1 MINKFRLKSVTNF
14 IFFAFIYLVLI
25 FDRAFSGIYLKG
37 FRIGEYMVAIGLICL
52 LTLSIFSF
60 KYKSLNITNRV
71 TLALALLILSF
82 ICLNLVRGDNFG
94 TPYVYKASSYIWIL
108 GYLLL
113 GYVFQKKFQS
123 TKMAI
128 ISLNITLLISYF
140 LGVIYYPEF
149 LINFFTTYS
158 DKFDFPKASMYLLFY
173 VIVTHL
179 NFEQFKKNPINYYY
193 FLSLSGL
200 FFPLF
205 IFKSR
210 GAFLAALIYFISY
223 SLLSKKFIITNLKI
237 LPFALLAGIGAF
249 YISSFLISGAKIEPE
264 KSTVVVS
271 EVFENKET
279 SDAFISIYLE
289 EGRLYSRDGN
299 INWRLQIWQ
308 DVISNS
314 IESNHVLFGYGYG
327 DIIPAMDDPQ
337 RKGEDGT
344 NENVHNFLLNIFAR
358 GGLFHLLI
366 YIFIIYEIYKTSKT
380 TSNQSSMLLLLL
392 PIFIVS
398 FFDASMENPHFPF
411 LFYFFLGRLTNEL
424 KL

>member
-60 KYKSLNITNRV
+60 KYKSLNITNRI

-149 LINFFTTYS
+149 LINF
-158 DKFDFPKASMYLLFY
+158 
-173 VIVTHL
+173 
-179 NFEQFKKNPINYYY
+179 
-193 FLSLSGL
+193 
-200 FFPLF
+200 
-205 IFKSR
+205 
-210 GAFLAALIYFISY
+210 
-223 SLLSKKFIITNLKI
+223 
-237 LPFALLAGIGAF
+237 
-249 YISSFLISGAKIEPE
+249 
-264 KSTVVVS
+264 
-271 EVFENKET
+271 
-279 SDAFISIYLE
+279 
-289 EGRLYSRDGN
+289 
-299 INWRLQIWQ
+299 
-308 DVISNS
+308 
-314 IESNHVLFGYGYG
+314 
-327 DIIPAMDDPQ
+327 
-337 RKGEDGT
+337 
-344 NENVHNFLLNIFAR
+344 
-358 GGLFHLLI
+358 
-366 YIFIIYEIYKTSKT
+366 
-380 TSNQSSMLLLLL
+380 
-392 PIFIVS
+392 
-398 FFDASMENPHFPF
+398 
-411 LFYFFLGRLTNEL
+411 
-424 KL
+424 

>member
-1 MINKFRLKSVTNF
+1 MNSVANF
-14 IFFAFIYLVLI
+14 IYLSFIYLVLM
-25 FDRAFSGIYLKG
+25 FDRSFSGIYLRG
-37 FRIGEYMVAIGLICL
+37 YRIGEYMVAIGVICVFTILIL
-52 LTLSIFSF
+52 AFR
-60 KYKSLNITNRV
+60 YKSLSINNRITF
-71 TLALALLILSF
+71 ALVLLISSF
-82 ICLNLVRGDNFG
+82 IYLIFARGDSFG
-94 TPYVYKASSYIWIL
+94 TPYIYKASSYIWIL

-113 GYVFQKKFQS
+113 GYVFQNKFHS
-123 TKMAI
+123 TKNEI
-128 ISLNITLLISYF
+128 VSLNVILLISYF
-140 LGVIYYPEF
+140 LGVIYYPNF

-173 VIVTHL
+173 VLVTHL
-179 NFEQFKKNPINYYY
+179 NFKQFNKNPINYYY

-210 GAFLAALIYFISY
+210 GAFLAALIYFIFY
-223 SLLSKKFIITNLKI
+223 SLLSKQFIIKNLKI
-237 LPFALLAGIGAF
+237 FTLALLVGIGAF
-249 YISSFLISGAKIEPE
+249 YLSSFLISGAKIEPE
-264 KSTVVVS
+264 KSTVIVS
-271 EVFENKET
+271 EVFENKDT
-279 SDAFISIYLE
+279 SEAFYSIYLE

-308 DVISNS
+308 DVIINS
-314 IESNHVLFGYGYG
+314 KENNHVLFGYGYG

-366 YIFIIYEIYKTSKT
+366 YTFIIYEIFKSPKIVN
-380 TSNQSSMLLLLL
+380 NQSLILLLIV
-392 PIFIVS
+392 PIFVVS
-398 FFDASMENPHFPF
+398 FFDASMENPHFP
-411 LFYFFLGRLTNEL
+411 LIFYFFLGRLTNEL

>member
-1 MINKFRLKSVTNF
+1 M
-14 IFFAFIYLVLI
+14 
-25 FDRAFSGIYLKG
+25 FDRSFSGIYLRG
-37 FRIGEYMVAIGLICL
+37 YRIGEYMVAIGVICVFTILIL
-52 LTLSIFSF
+52 AFR
-60 KYKSLNITNRV
+60 YKSLSINNRITF
-71 TLALALLILSF
+71 ALVLLISSF
-82 ICLNLVRGDNFG
+82 IYLIFARGDSFD

-113 GYVFQKKFQS
+113 GYVFQNKFHS
-123 TKMAI
+123 TKNEI
-128 ISLNITLLISYF
+128 VSLNVILLISYF
-140 LGVIYYPEF
+140 LGVIYYPNF
-149 LINFFTTYS
+149 LINFFTSYS

-173 VIVTHL
+173 VLVTHL
-179 NFEQFKKNPINYYY
+179 NFKQFNKNPINYYY

-210 GAFLAALIYFISY
+210 GAFLAALIYFIFY
-223 SLLSKKFIITNLKI
+223 SLLSKQFIITNLKI
-237 LPFALLAGIGAF
+237 FTLALLVGIGAF
-249 YISSFLISGAKIEPE
+249 YLSSFLISGAKIEPE
-264 KSTVVVS
+264 KSTVIVS
-271 EVFENKET
+271 EVFENKDT
-279 SDAFISIYLE
+279 SEAFYSIYLE

-308 DVISNS
+308 DVIINS
-314 IESNHVLFGYGYG
+314 KENNHVLFGYGYG

-366 YIFIIYEIYKTSKT
+366 YTFIIYEIFKSPKIVN
-380 TSNQSSMLLLLL
+380 NQSLILLLIV
-392 PIFIVS
+392 PIFVVS
-398 FFDASMENPHFPF
+398 FFDASMENPHFP
-411 LFYFFLGRLTNEL
+411 LIFYFFLGRLTNEL

>member
-1 MINKFRLKSVTNF
+1 MVLLISS
-14 IFFAFIYLVLI
+14 FIYLI
-25 FDRAFSGIYLKG
+25 FA
-37 FRIGEYMVAIGLICL
+37 
-52 LTLSIFSF
+52 
-60 KYKSLNITNRV
+60 
-71 TLALALLILSF
+71 
-82 ICLNLVRGDNFG
+82 RGDSFD
-94 TPYVYKASSYIWIL
+94 TPYIYKASSYIWIL

-113 GYVFQKKFQS
+113 GYVFQNKFHS
-123 TKMAI
+123 TKNEI
-128 ISLNITLLISYF
+128 VSLNVILLISYF
-140 LGVIYYPEF
+140 LGVVYYPNF

-173 VIVTHL
+173 VLVTHL
-179 NFEQFKKNPINYYY
+179 NFKQFNKNPINYYY

-210 GAFLAALIYFISY
+210 GAFLAALIYFIFY
-223 SLLSKKFIITNLKI
+223 SLLSKQFIITNLKI
-237 LPFALLAGIGAF
+237 FTLALLVGIGAF
-249 YISSFLISGAKIEPE
+249 YLSSFLISGAKIEPE
-264 KSTVVVS
+264 KSTVIVS
-271 EVFENKET
+271 EVFENKDT
-279 SDAFISIYLE
+279 SEAFYSIYLE

-308 DVISNS
+308 DVIINS
-314 IESNHVLFGYGYG
+314 KENNHVLFGYGYG

-366 YIFIIYEIYKTSKT
+366 YTFIIYEILKSPKIVN
-380 TSNQSSMLLLLL
+380 NQSLILLLIV
-392 PIFIVS
+392 PIFVVS
-398 FFDASMENPHFPF
+398 FFDASMENPHFP
-411 LFYFFLGRLTNEL
+411 LIFYFFLGRLTNEL

>member
-1 MINKFRLKSVTNF
+1 
-14 IFFAFIYLVLI
+14 
-25 FDRAFSGIYLKG
+25 
-37 FRIGEYMVAIGLICL
+37 MVAIGVICVFTILIL
-52 LTLSIFSF
+52 AFR
-60 KYKSLNITNRV
+60 YKSLSINNRITF
-71 TLALALLILSF
+71 ALVLLISSF
-82 ICLNLVRGDNFG
+82 IYLIFARGDSFD
-94 TPYVYKASSYIWIL
+94 TPYIYKASSYIWIL

-113 GYVFQKKFQS
+113 GYVFQNKFHS
-123 TKMAI
+123 TKNEI
-128 ISLNITLLISYF
+128 VSLNVILLISYF
-140 LGVIYYPEF
+140 LGVVYYPNF

-173 VIVTHL
+173 VLVTHL
-179 NFEQFKKNPINYYY
+179 NFKQFNKNPINYYY

-210 GAFLAALIYFISY
+210 GAFLAALIYFIFY
-223 SLLSKKFIITNLKI
+223 SLLSKQFIITNLKI
-237 LPFALLAGIGAF
+237 FTLALLVGIGAF
-249 YISSFLISGAKIEPE
+249 YLSSFLISGAKIEPE
-264 KSTVVVS
+264 KSTVIVS
-271 EVFENKET
+271 EVFENKDT
-279 SDAFISIYLE
+279 SEAFYSIYLE

-308 DVISNS
+308 DVIINS
-314 IESNHVLFGYGYG
+314 KENNHVLFGYGYG

-366 YIFIIYEIYKTSKT
+366 YTFIIYEIFKSPKIVN
-380 TSNQSSMLLLLL
+380 NQSLILLLIV
-392 PIFIVS
+392 PIFVVS
-398 FFDASMENPHFPF
+398 FFDASMENPHFP
-411 LFYFFLGRLTNEL
+411 LIFYFFLGRLTNEL

>member
-1 MINKFRLKSVTNF
+1 
-14 IFFAFIYLVLI
+14 
-25 FDRAFSGIYLKG
+25 
-37 FRIGEYMVAIGLICL
+37 MVAIGVICVFTILIL
-52 LTLSIFSF
+52 AFR
-60 KYKSLNITNRV
+60 YKSLSINNRITF
-71 TLALALLILSF
+71 ALVLLISSF
-82 ICLNLVRGDNFG
+82 IYLIFARGDSFD
-94 TPYVYKASSYIWIL
+94 TPYIYKASSYIWIL

-113 GYVFQKKFQS
+113 GYVFQNKFHS
-123 TKMAI
+123 TKNEI
-128 ISLNITLLISYF
+128 VSLNVILLISYF
-140 LGVIYYPEF
+140 LGVVYYPNF

-173 VIVTHL
+173 VLVTHL
-179 NFEQFKKNPINYYY
+179 NFKQFNKNPINYYY

-210 GAFLAALIYFISY
+210 GAFLAALIYFIFY
-223 SLLSKKFIITNLKI
+223 SLLSKQFIITNLKI
-237 LPFALLAGIGAF
+237 FTLALLVGIGAF
-249 YISSFLISGAKIEPE
+249 YLSSFLISGAKIEPE
-264 KSTVVVS
+264 KSTVIVS
-271 EVFENKET
+271 EVFENKDT
-279 SDAFISIYLE
+279 SEAFYSIYLE

-308 DVISNS
+308 DVIINS
-314 IESNHVLFGYGYG
+314 KENNHVLFGYGYG

-366 YIFIIYEIYKTSKT
+366 YTFIIYEIFKSPKIVKNH
-380 TSNQSSMLLLLL
+380 SLILLLIV
-392 PIFIVS
+392 PIFVVS
-398 FFDASMENPHFPF
+398 FFDASMENPHFP
-411 LFYFFLGRLTNEL
+411 LIFYFFLGRLTNEL

>member
-1 MINKFRLKSVTNF
+1 M
-14 IFFAFIYLVLI
+14 
-25 FDRAFSGIYLKG
+25 FDRSFSGIYFRG
-37 FRIGEYMVAIGLICL
+37 YRIGEYMVAIGVICVFTILIL
-52 LTLSIFSF
+52 AFR
-60 KYKSLNITNRV
+60 YKSLSINNRITF
-71 TLALALLILSF
+71 ALVLLISSF
-82 ICLNLVRGDNFG
+82 IYLIFARGDSFD
-94 TPYVYKASSYIWIL
+94 TPYIYKASSYIWIL

-113 GYVFQKKFQS
+113 GYVFQNKFHS
-123 TKMAI
+123 TKNEI
-128 ISLNITLLISYF
+128 VSLNVILLISYF
-140 LGVIYYPEF
+140 LGVVYYPNF

-173 VIVTHL
+173 VLVTHL
-179 NFEQFKKNPINYYY
+179 NFKQFNKNPINYYY

-210 GAFLAALIYFISY
+210 GAFLAALIYFIFY
-223 SLLSKKFIITNLKI
+223 SLLSKQFIITNLKI
-237 LPFALLAGIGAF
+237 FTLALLVGIGAF
-249 YISSFLISGAKIEPE
+249 YLSSFLISGAKIEPE
-264 KSTVVVS
+264 KSTVIVS
-271 EVFENKET
+271 EVFENKDT
-279 SDAFISIYLE
+279 SEAFYSIYLE

-308 DVISNS
+308 DVIINS
-314 IESNHVLFGYGYG
+314 KENNHVLFGYGYG

-366 YIFIIYEIYKTSKT
+366 YTFIIYEIFKSPKIVK
-380 TSNQSSMLLLLL
+380 NQSLILLLIV
-392 PIFIVS
+392 PIFVVS
-398 FFDASMENPHFPF
+398 FFDASMENPHFP
-411 LFYFFLGRLTNEL
+411 LIFYFFLGRLTNEL

>member
-1 MINKFRLKSVTNF
+1 
-14 IFFAFIYLVLI
+14 
-25 FDRAFSGIYLKG
+25 
-37 FRIGEYMVAIGLICL
+37 MVAIGVICVFTILIL
-52 LTLSIFSF
+52 AFR
-60 KYKSLNITNRV
+60 YKSLSINNRITF
-71 TLALALLILSF
+71 ALVLLISSF
-82 ICLNLVRGDNFG
+82 IYLIFARGDSFD
-94 TPYVYKASSYIWIL
+94 TPYIYKASSYIWIL

-113 GYVFQKKFQS
+113 GYVFQNKFHS
-123 TKMAI
+123 TKNEI
-128 ISLNITLLISYF
+128 VSLNVILLISYF
-140 LGVIYYPEF
+140 LGVVYYPNF

-173 VIVTHL
+173 VLVTHL
-179 NFEQFKKNPINYYY
+179 NFKQFNKNPINYYY

-210 GAFLAALIYFISY
+210 GAFLAALIYFIFY
-223 SLLSKKFIITNLKI
+223 SLLSKQFIITNLKI
-237 LPFALLAGIGAF
+237 FTLALLVGIGAF
-249 YISSFLISGAKIEPE
+249 YLSSFLISGAKIEPE
-264 KSTVVVS
+264 KSTVIVS
-271 EVFENKET
+271 EVFENKDT
-279 SDAFISIYLE
+279 SEAFYSIYLE

-308 DVISNS
+308 DVIINS
-314 IESNHVLFGYGYG
+314 KENNHVLFGYGYG

-366 YIFIIYEIYKTSKT
+366 YTFIIYEIFKSPKIVK
-380 TSNQSSMLLLLL
+380 NQSLILLLIV
-392 PIFIVS
+392 PIFVVS
-398 FFDASMENPHFPF
+398 FFDASMENPHFP
-411 LFYFFLGRLTNEL
+411 LIFYFFLGRLTNEL

>member
-1 MINKFRLKSVTNF
+1 M
-14 IFFAFIYLVLI
+14 
-25 FDRAFSGIYLKG
+25 FDRSFSGIYLRG
-37 FRIGEYMVAIGLICL
+37 YRIGEYMVAIGVICVFTILIL
-52 LTLSIFSF
+52 AFR
-60 KYKSLNITNRV
+60 YKSLSINNRITF
-71 TLALALLILSF
+71 ALVLLISSF
-82 ICLNLVRGDNFG
+82 IYLIFARGDSFD
-94 TPYVYKASSYIWIL
+94 TPYIYKASSYIWIL

-113 GYVFQKKFQS
+113 GYVFQNKFHS
-123 TKMAI
+123 TKNEI
-128 ISLNITLLISYF
+128 VSLNVILLISYF
-140 LGVIYYPEF
+140 LGVVYYPNF

-173 VIVTHL
+173 VLVTHL
-179 NFEQFKKNPINYYY
+179 NFKQFNKNPINYYY

-210 GAFLAALIYFISY
+210 GAFLAALIYFIFY
-223 SLLSKKFIITNLKI
+223 SLLSKQFIITNLKI
-237 LPFALLAGIGAF
+237 FTLALLVGIGAF
-249 YISSFLISGAKIEPE
+249 YLSSFLISGAKIEPE
-264 KSTVVVS
+264 KSTVIVS
-271 EVFENKET
+271 EVFENKDT
-279 SDAFISIYLE
+279 SEAFYSIYLE

-308 DVISNS
+308 DVIINS
-314 IESNHVLFGYGYG
+314 KENNHVLFGYGYG

-366 YIFIIYEIYKTSKT
+366 YTFIIYEIFKSPKIVN
-380 TSNQSSMLLLLL
+380 NQSLILLLIV
-392 PIFIVS
+392 PIFVVS
-398 FFDASMENPHFPF
+398 FFDASMENPHFP
-411 LFYFFLGRLTNEL
+411 LIFYFFLGRLTNEL

>member
-1 MINKFRLKSVTNF
+1 MNKFNIKRITNL
-14 IFFAFIYLVLI
+14 IFLAFIYLVLI
-25 FDRAFSGIYLKG
+25 FDRSFSGIYLSR
-37 FRIGEYMVAIGLICL
+37 FRVGEYIVAIGLICL
-52 LTLSIFSF
+52 LTLLIFSI
-60 KYKSLNITNRV
+60 KYKSLNITNRI
-71 TLALALLILSF
+71 TSALVLFIFSF
-82 ICLNLVRGDNFG
+82 ICLNLVRGDNFD
-94 TPYVYKASSYIWIL
+94 TPYIYKASSYIWIL

-113 GYVFQKKFQS
+113 GYVFQNKFES
-123 TKMAI
+123 IKIAI
-128 ISLNITLLISYF
+128 IPLNVTLLISYF

-179 NFEQFKKNPINYYY
+179 NFEQFKENPINYYY

-210 GAFLAALIYFISY
+210 GAFLAASIYFIFY
-223 SLLSKKFIITNLKI
+223 SLLSKQIIIKNLKI
-237 LPFALLAGIGAF
+237 FSVALLAGIGAF
-249 YISSFLISGAKIEPE
+249 YISSFLISGSKIEPE

-279 SDAFISIYLE
+279 SEAFISIYLE

-308 DVISNS
+308 DVIINS
-314 IESNHVLFGYGYG
+314 VENNRVLFGYGYG
-327 DIIPAMDDPQ
+327 DIIPVMDDPQ

-344 NENVHNFLLNIFAR
+344 NENVHNFVLNIFAR
-358 GGLFHLLI
+358 GGLLHLLI
-366 YIFIIYEIYKTSKT
+366 YTFIIFEIYKISKIAN
-380 TSNQSSMLLLLL
+380 NQSLMLLLIL
-392 PIFIVS
+392 PIFVVS

>member
-1 MINKFRLKSVTNF
+1 M
-14 IFFAFIYLVLI
+14 
-25 FDRAFSGIYLKG
+25 FDRSFSGIYLRG
-37 FRIGEYMVAIGLICL
+37 YRIGEYMVAIGVICVFTILIL
-52 LTLSIFSF
+52 AFR
-60 KYKSLNITNRV
+60 YKSLSINNRITF
-71 TLALALLILSF
+71 ALVLLISSF
-82 ICLNLVRGDNFG
+82 IYLIFARGDSFG
-94 TPYVYKASSYIWIL
+94 TPYIYKASSYIWIL

-113 GYVFQKKFQS
+113 GYVFQNKFHS
-123 TKMAI
+123 TKNEI
-128 ISLNITLLISYF
+128 VSLNVILLISYF
-140 LGVIYYPEF
+140 LGVIYYPNF

-173 VIVTHL
+173 VLVTHL
-179 NFEQFKKNPINYYY
+179 NFKQFNKNPINYYY

-210 GAFLAALIYFISY
+210 GAFLAALIYFIFY
-223 SLLSKKFIITNLKI
+223 SLLSKQFIIKNLKI
-237 LPFALLAGIGAF
+237 FTLALLVGIGAF
-249 YISSFLISGAKIEPE
+249 YLSSFLISGAKIEPE
-264 KSTVVVS
+264 KSTVIVS
-271 EVFENKET
+271 EVFENKDT
-279 SDAFISIYLE
+279 SEAFYSIYLE

-308 DVISNS
+308 DVIINS
-314 IESNHVLFGYGYG
+314 KENNHVLFGYGYG

-366 YIFIIYEIYKTSKT
+366 YTFIIYEIFKSPKIVN
-380 TSNQSSMLLLLL
+380 NQSLILLLIV
-392 PIFIVS
+392 PIFVVS
-398 FFDASMENPHFPF
+398 FFDASMENPHFP
-411 LFYFFLGRLTNEL
+411 LIFYFYLGRLTNEL

>member
-1 MINKFRLKSVTNF
+1 M
-14 IFFAFIYLVLI
+14 
-25 FDRAFSGIYLKG
+25 FDRSFSGIYFRG
-37 FRIGEYMVAIGLICL
+37 YRIGEYMVAIGVICVFTILIL
-52 LTLSIFSF
+52 AFR
-60 KYKSLNITNRV
+60 YKSLSINNRITF
-71 TLALALLILSF
+71 ALVLLISSF
-82 ICLNLVRGDNFG
+82 IYLIFARGDSFD
-94 TPYVYKASSYIWIL
+94 TPYIYKASSYIWIL

-113 GYVFQKKFQS
+113 GYVFQNKFHS
-123 TKMAI
+123 TKNEI
-128 ISLNITLLISYF
+128 VSLNVILLISYF
-140 LGVIYYPEF
+140 LGVVYYPNF

-173 VIVTHL
+173 VLVTHL
-179 NFEQFKKNPINYYY
+179 NFKQFNKNPINYYY

-210 GAFLAALIYFISY
+210 GAFLAALIYFIFY
-223 SLLSKKFIITNLKI
+223 SLLSKQFIITNLKI
-237 LPFALLAGIGAF
+237 FTLALLVGIGAF
-249 YISSFLISGAKIEPE
+249 YLSSFLISGAKIEPE
-264 KSTVVVS
+264 KSTVIVS
-271 EVFENKET
+271 EVFENKDT
-279 SDAFISIYLE
+279 SEAFYSIYLE

-308 DVISNS
+308 DVIINS
-314 IESNHVLFGYGYG
+314 KENNHVLFGYGYG

-366 YIFIIYEIYKTSKT
+366 YTFIIYEIFKSPKIVKNH
-380 TSNQSSMLLLLL
+380 SLILLLIV
-392 PIFIVS
+392 PIFVVS
-398 FFDASMENPHFPF
+398 FFDASMENPHFP
-411 LFYFFLGRLTNEL
+411 LIFYFFLGRLTNEL

>member
-1 MINKFRLKSVTNF
+1 M
-14 IFFAFIYLVLI
+14 
-25 FDRAFSGIYLKG
+25 FDRSFSGIYLRG
-37 FRIGEYMVAIGLICL
+37 YRIGEYMVAIGVICVFTILIL
-52 LTLSIFSF
+52 AFR
-60 KYKSLNITNRV
+60 YKSLSINNRITF
-71 TLALALLILSF
+71 ALVLLISSF
-82 ICLNLVRGDNFG
+82 IYLIFARGDSFD
-94 TPYVYKASSYIWIL
+94 TPYIYKASSYIWIL

-113 GYVFQKKFQS
+113 GYVFQNKFHS
-123 TKMAI
+123 TKNEI
-128 ISLNITLLISYF
+128 VSLNVILLISYF
-140 LGVIYYPEF
+140 LGVVYYPNF

-173 VIVTHL
+173 VLVTHL
-179 NFEQFKKNPINYYY
+179 NFKQFNKNPINYYY

-210 GAFLAALIYFISY
+210 GAFLAALIYFIFY
-223 SLLSKKFIITNLKI
+223 SLLSKQFIITNLKI
-237 LPFALLAGIGAF
+237 FTIALLVGIGAF
-249 YISSFLISGAKIEPE
+249 YLSSFLISGAKIEPE
-264 KSTVVVS
+264 KSTVIVS
-271 EVFENKET
+271 EVFENKDT
-279 SDAFISIYLE
+279 SEVFYSIYLE

-308 DVISNS
+308 DVIINS
-314 IESNHVLFGYGYG
+314 KENNHVLFGYGYG

-366 YIFIIYEIYKTSKT
+366 YTFIIYEIFKSPKIVN
-380 TSNQSSMLLLLL
+380 NQSLILLLIV
-392 PIFIVS
+392 PIFVVS
-398 FFDASMENPHFPF
+398 FFDASMENPHFP
-411 LFYFFLGRLTNEL
+411 LIFYFFLGRLTNEL

>member
-1 MINKFRLKSVTNF
+1 MNKFNIKSLTNF
-14 IFFAFIYLVLI
+14 IFSVFIYLVLI
-25 FDRAFSGIYLKG
+25 FDRSFSGIYVNS
-37 FRIGEYMVAIGLICL
+37 FRIGEYIVATGLICL
-52 LTLSIFSF
+52 ITLSIFAF
-60 KYKSLNITNRV
+60 KYKNLHITNRI
-71 TLALALLILSF
+71 TSALVLLIFSF
-82 ICLNLVRGDNFG
+82 IFLNIVKGDNFS
-94 TPYVYKASSYIWIL
+94 TPYIYKASSYIWII

-113 GYVFQKKFQS
+113 GYTFQNKFES
-123 TKMAI
+123 TK
-128 ISLNITLLISYF
+128 ISIVTLNVILLLSYF
-140 LGVIYYPEF
+140 LGVIYYPKF

-179 NFEQFKKNPINYYY
+179 NFEKFKENSINYYY
-193 FLSLSGL
+193 FIILSGF

-210 GAFLAALIYFISY
+210 GAFLAALIYFIFY
-223 SLLSKKFIITNLKI
+223 SLLSKQFITTNIRKFFI
-237 LPFALLAGIGAF
+237 ALFVGIGAF
-249 YISSFLISGAKIEPE
+249 YISSFLIAGAKIEPE

-279 SDAFISIYLE
+279 SEAFISIYLE

-314 IESNHVLFGYGYG
+314 VENNHVLFGYGYG

-344 NENVHNFLLNIFAR
+344 NENVHNFVLNIFAR
-358 GGLFHLLI
+358 GGLLHLLI
-366 YIFIIYEIYKTSKT
+366 YIFIINEIYKISKIT
-380 TSNQSSMLLLLL
+380 NNQSLMLLFIL
-392 PIFIVS
+392 PIFVVS

-411 LFYFFLGRLTNEL
+411 LFYFFLGRLTYKL

>member
-60 KYKSLNITNRV
+60 KYKSLNITNRI

-210 GAFLAALIYFISY
+210 GAFLAALIYFIFY

-398 FFDASMENPHFPF
+398 FFDASMENPHFP
-411 LFYFFLGRLTNEL
+411 LIFYFFLGRLTNEL